1 MQLRRVRERAG
12 AVMTDAIHRA
22 EHAKRLLD
30 DDLLKEALNTLKT
43 ETQALFFELPTG
55 DAQAR
60 EKLHLM
66 DKMRQQFENIL
77 TAIIVNGEVT
87 QYGLLA
93 EEHAKA
99 AAQAIKE
106 RVRQR

>member
-1 MQLRRVRERAG
+1 MS
-12 AVMTDAIHRA
+12 DAIHRA

-30 DDLLKEALNTLKT
+30 DDLLKEALSTLKT
-43 ETQALFFELPTG
+43 ETQALFFELPTH

-60 EKLHLM
+60 EKLHML

-77 TAIIVNGEVT
+77 TAIVINGEVT

-93 EEHAKA
+93 EAHAQA
-99 AAQAIKE
+99 VADAIKE
-106 RVRQR
+106 KVRQR